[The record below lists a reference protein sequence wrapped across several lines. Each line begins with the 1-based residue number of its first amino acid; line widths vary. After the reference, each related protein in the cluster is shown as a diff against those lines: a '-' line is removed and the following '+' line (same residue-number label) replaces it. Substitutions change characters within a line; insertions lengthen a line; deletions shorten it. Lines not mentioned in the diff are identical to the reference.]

1 MPVRAAGSDPRARVL
16 RWLARRDRSER
27 ELRERLAAWGVP
39 AGEGEAILDE
49 LRGRGLMDDA
59 ALAERIR
66 DWHCRHDP
74 VGPRGLRERLRRRG
88 LPDDLAAAA
97 CAPLRDGEFQRE
109 LADAVLRRRL
119 PALRG
124 LDPLRRRRRLAA
136 HLERRGFDGAVIHD
150 ALAGLDDGG
159 AGAEDETA
167 C

>member
-1 MPVRAAGSDPRARVL
+1 MPARAADSDPRARVL

-39 AGEGEAILDE
+39 AAEGEAILGE
-49 LRGRGLMDDA
+49 LKERGLVDDA
-59 ALAERIR
+59 ALAGRIR

-97 CAPLRDGEFQRE
+97 CAPLRDADIQRE

-119 PALRG
+119 PALRA
-124 LDPLRRRRRLAA
+124 LDPARRRRRLAA
-136 HLERRGFDGAVIHD
+136 HLERRGFDGDLIRA
-150 ALAGLDDGG
+150 ALAELEDGDTE
-159 AGAEDETA
+159 AEDATP